1 LTRAEIASIS
11 LSIKSLCNRLQIPL
25 WAHQHLQPTLPP
37 SPSPSPFHLT
47 PQSINPIHTTTTMS
61 EKNNITNSHTPSDD
75 PSAMKAL
82 DTDALALAQMGYTPT
97 LKRNYTWFSLLGVGF
112 SLTNSWW
119 GISAALITG
128 INSGGPVQIVYGLI
142 FFALLS
148 TYVLVPHSQFMIHT
162 SHTLFRVAGN
172 SWGVRNV
179 LPIYFLLPRSSSIR
193 AKLTSKRCS
202 CVGISLSELASA
214 LPNAGGQYYWAS
226 ELAPRRWARGSSY
239 LTGWFAW
246 AGSLFTSASVALGT
260 SAAAVV
266 GLPLANLL
274 SPLYCFVHLVPGEMA
289 NEGLLRILVPGLAIH
304 QRKAQ
309 R

>member
-1 LTRAEIASIS
+1 LRGSERALNGFLIAHK
-11 LSIKSLCNRLQIPL
+11 LVY
-25 WAHQHLQPTLPP
+25 
-37 SPSPSPFHLT
+37 
-47 PQSINPIHTTTTMS
+47 MS
-61 EKNNITNSHTPSDD
+61 
-75 PSAMKAL
+75 
-82 DTDALALAQMGYTPT
+82 
-97 LKRNYTWFSLLGVGF
+97 
-112 SLTNSWW
+112 
-119 GISAALITG
+119 
-128 INSGGPVQIVYGLI
+128 
-142 FFALLS
+142 
-148 TYVLVPHSQFMIHT
+148 
-162 SHTLFRVAGN
+162 
-172 SWGVRNV
+172 
-179 LPIYFLLPRSSSIR
+179 
-193 AKLTSKRCS
+193 KLTSKRCS
-202 CVGISLSELASA
+202 CVGVSLSELASA

-266 GLPLANLL
+266 GLPSGVLL